1 MMGDLQFLY
10 PWVLSLALLIP
21 FILWGRYGRFGKPT
35 LPFTDHRLLRAL
47 PVSWVVYARQILPVL
62 MGAGLLLLVAVVA
75 RPQRGIAESRVN
87 REAVDMVLLIDVS
100 SSMLAE
106 DFYLEGRRVN
116 RMEVCVHT
124 AKDFI
129 RMRRND
135 RISVIAF
142 AGVPFVMAPLTFDH
156 GWLLQQVNRI
166 EIAMVQDGTA
176 IGSAIASGLNRLR
189 DSEAESKVI
198 VLLTDGVNNAG
209 NISPENAARA
219 AAALGVRVHAIGAG
233 TQDYAPFPVRSPFGG
248 QRYVRQLA
256 VFDEAQLMRI
266 AEITGGQYFHA
277 NDTEALQRI
286 YEEIDQLERTE
297 IEVHEYTRF
306 EEAFLP
312 FLILGLGLLLAERV
326 LAVGKLGRW
335 P

>member
-1 MMGDLQFLY
+1 MIGELQFLY
-10 PWVLSLALLIP
+10 PWVLLLALLIP
-21 FILWGRYGRFGKPT
+21 LVLIARYGRIGKAA

-47 PVSWVVYARQILPVL
+47 PVSWVVHARHVLPVL
-62 MGAGLLLLVAVVA
+62 MGAGLLLLVVALA

-106 DFYLEGRRVN
+106 DFYLDGRRVN
-116 RMEVCVHT
+116 RMEVCVHA
-124 AKDFI
+124 AKEFI

-198 VLLTDGVNNAG
+198 VLLTDGVNNTG
-209 NISPENAARA
+209 NITPENAARA
-219 AAALGVRVHAIGAG
+219 AAAMGVRVHAIGAG

-248 QRYVRQLA
+248 TRYVRQLA
-256 VFDEAQLMRI
+256 VFDEAQLQRI
-266 AEITGGQYFHA
+266 ADITGGQYFHA

-306 EEAFLP
+306 EEAFMP
-312 FLILGLGLLLAERV
+312 FLLLSLGLLVAERL

>member
-1 MMGDLQFLY
+1 MIWAW
-10 PWVLSLALLIP
+10 PWMAALVLCVPLLCYWRFAP
-21 FILWGRYGRFGKPT
+21 RWRAPLRYSDG
-35 LPFTDHRLLRAL
+35 RAL
-47 PVSWVVYARQILPVL
+47 RRLPRSWAVRARFVPPVL
-62 MGAGLLLLVAVVA
+62 YGAGLLLLITALA
-75 RPQRGIAESRVN
+75 RPQRGIDERRIN
-87 REAVDMVLLIDVS
+87 REAIDMVLLIDVS

-106 DFYLEGRRVN
+106 DFHLNGRRVN

-124 AKDFI
+124 VQEFI

-135 RISVIAF
+135 RIAVIAF

-156 GWLLQQVNRI
+156 GWLQQQVARI

-198 VLLTDGVNNAG
+198 VLLTDGVNNTG

-233 TQDYAPFPVRSPFGG
+233 TQDYAPFPVRDAFGR
-248 QRYVRQLA
+248 QRYVQQLA
-256 VFDEAQLMRI
+256 VFDEAQLKRI
-266 AEITGGQYFHA
+266 ADITGGQYFHA
-277 NDTEALQRI
+277 NDTEALRRI
-286 YEEIDQLERTE
+286 YEAIDELERTE
-297 IEVHEYTRF
+297 IEVHEYTRY
-306 EEAFLP
+306 EERFMSFLWWA
-312 FLILGLGLLLAERV
+312 IGLLTLERM
-326 LAVGKLGRW
+326 LSLGRLGRW